1 MKRLYIV
8 VEGHAEQEFVNE
20 ILRPYLNSFGLYD
33 VTPVLIHTSKT
44 GKGGFVNYDHL
55 NNTVV
60 PLLRTKGNDIVV
72 TTFVDYF
79 RIPTNTPHYEEC
91 IKLGSNKDIVVKL
104 EQCIDEN
111 INDRRFFSYIQLH
124 EFEALLF
131 SNNNGFKEYFTE
143 EQAKLTNAIVNEF
156 DNPEDIN
163 TRPQHA
169 PSKRI
174 LSIKENYNKPIEGN
188 LIAIEI
194 GINDIIKRCPRFAMW
209 VNELIQRCQ

>member
-91 IKLGSNKDIVVKL
+91 IKLGNNKDIVVKL

-188 LIAIEI
+188 LIALEI
-194 GINDIIKRCPRFAMW
+194 GINTMLERCPRFAAW
-209 VNELIQRCQ
+209 VNELVQKCK

>member
-169 PSKRI
+169 PTKRI

-188 LIAIEI
+188 HIAIEI

>member
-1 MKRLYIV
+1 MKRLCIV
-8 VEGHAEQEFVNE
+8 VEGQTEQEFVND
-20 ILRPYLNSFGLYD
+20 ILRPYLNSYEIYD
-33 VTPVLIHTSKT
+33 VTPIPVHTSRT
-44 GKGGFVNYDHL
+44 GRGGLVNYEHL
-55 NNTVV
+55 KNTIK
-60 PLLRTKGNDIVV
+60 PLLKTKGEDIVV
-72 TTFVDYF
+72 TTFIDFF
-79 RIPTNTPHYEEC
+79 RIPTNMPQYEEC
-91 IKLGSNKDIVVKL
+91 MRIGTNKDKVKKL
-104 EQCIDEN
+104 EQCVNEDID
-111 INDRRFFSYIQLH
+111 DRRFFSYIQLH

>member
-72 TTFVDYF
+72 TTFIDYF

>member
-163 TRPQHA
+163 TDPKYA
-169 PSKRI
+169 PSKRL

-188 LIAIEI
+188 LIALEI
-194 GINDIIKRCPRFAMW
+194 GINTMLERCPRFAAW
-209 VNELIQRCQ
+209 VNELVQKCK

>member
-169 PSKRI
+169 PTKRI

>member
-20 ILRPYLNSFGLYD
+20 ILRPYLNSFGLYE

-188 LIAIEI
+188 LIALEI
-194 GINDIIKRCPRFAMW
+194 GINTMLERCPRFAAW
-209 VNELIQRCQ
+209 VNELVQKCK

>member
-8 VEGHAEQEFVNE
+8 VEGQTEQEFVNE